1 MNRRRREILNLL
13 FNMDGYITG
22 ANLAERCNVSLSTI
36 RFDVKEINK
45 ELSRYDVAINSAIKK
60 GYYLTNQNKDIIRQN
75 NIIRAVIDQEYI
87 SEMPSSPLERQF
99 YILLKLT
106 TVDRLDIENLAN
118 VLFIS
123 VSTLNNDVAN
133 ARKWLKKRLN
143 LSLRYSLKNG
153 IRLVCSEY
161 DKRNIIIWL
170 MSKNTNESSTMKICN
185 YLFGSKE
192 LTETNTLLFEIINE
206 TAKKHGYVLSGHSLV
221 LVSNVISVA
230 LARHIRGYQLPD
242 ERFKNSGNLAVITE
256 IKERFEKATG
266 EFIPDN
272 EWDLIAKYFL
282 SCQFVKGT
290 DPDKIK
296 GDTTSTII
304 DSFYSLVKLN
314 HGYELGESKMLTG
327 NLLVY
332 IDPMLRRLKYNY
344 PISNMIDENIVDIYP
359 LEYLLAG
366 EMAAV
371 VQKHAQVDMKKSEL
385 AYLTLH
391 LVATRSTWGEKIKT
405 VVVCDFDESIKCFI
419 ETRIVAK
426 YLDQIEVI
434 GWYTYQEFINGLVDD
449 IDTVGLI
456 LTTATLADK
465 TFIPMVM
472 VSPFMEQ
479 RDINKIQDY
488 LHQLRIASKS
498 NS

>member
-22 ANLAERCNVSLSTI
+22 ANLAEKCNVSLSTI

-45 ELSRYDVAINSAIKK
+45 ELSQYDVAINSALKK
-60 GYYLTNQNKDIIRQN
+60 GYYLTRQNKDIIRQN

-87 SEMPSSPLERQF
+87 SEMPSSPLERQL

-106 TVDRLDIENLAN
+106 TVERLDIENLAN
-118 VLFIS
+118 ILFIS

-133 ARKWLKKRLN
+133 ARKWLKDRLN

-153 IRLVCSEY
+153 IRLSCSEY

-192 LTETNTLLFEIINE
+192 LTETNTILFEIINE
-206 TAKKHGYVLSGHSLV
+206 TTKKHGYFLSGHSLV
-221 LVSNVISVA
+221 LVSNLISVA
-230 LARHIRGYQLPD
+230 LARYRRGYHLLDQ
-242 ERFKNSGNLAVITE
+242 RFVNSGKLPVIAE

-266 EFIPDN
+266 ELMPEN
-272 EWDLIAKYFL
+272 EWDLIASYFL

-290 DPDKIK
+290 DHDKIK
-296 GDTTSTII
+296 GQLTSVII
-304 DSFYSLVKLN
+304 DDFYSQVELK
-314 HGYELGESKMLTG
+314 HGYVLSGSKKLTG
-327 NLLVY
+327 NLLIY
-332 IDPMLRRLKYNY
+332 IEPMLLRLKYNY
-344 PISNMIDENIVDIYP
+344 PISNMIDENIVELYP
-359 LEYLLAG
+359 LEFLLAS
-366 EMAAV
+366 EMAPV
-371 VQKHAQVDMKKSEL
+371 VQKQAQVDLKKSEL

-405 VVVCDFDESIKCFI
+405 AIVCDFDESIKSFI
-419 ETRIVAK
+419 ETRIVEK
-426 YLDQIEVI
+426 YREQIEVV
-434 GWYTYQEFINGLVDD
+434 GWYTYQEFINGMVDD
-449 IDTVGLI
+449 IDNVGLI

-465 TFIPMVM
+465 TFIPLVM
-472 VSPFMEQ
+472 VSPFMAQ
-479 RDINKIQDY
+479 RDINKIQEY
-488 LHQLRIASKS
+488 LHQLRIAAKS
-498 NS
+498 NI